1 MKPEL
6 NFTVEKLEARLEM
19 QVIAAPVSTSACAS
33 ACSVQ
38 AAADAASC
46 ALQPL
51 FR

>member
-6 NFTVEKLEARLEM
+6 IFVVEKLETRLEM
-19 QVIAAPVSTSACAS
+19 QVIAAPVSTRACAG
-33 ACSVQ
+33 ACLTAPDV
-38 AAADAASC
+38 SC

>member
-6 NFTVEKLEARLEM
+6 NFVVEKLETRLEM
-19 QVIAAPVSTSACAS
+19 QVIAAPVDTSACAA
-33 ACSVQ
+33 ACGGQ
-38 AAADAASC
+38 QAASC